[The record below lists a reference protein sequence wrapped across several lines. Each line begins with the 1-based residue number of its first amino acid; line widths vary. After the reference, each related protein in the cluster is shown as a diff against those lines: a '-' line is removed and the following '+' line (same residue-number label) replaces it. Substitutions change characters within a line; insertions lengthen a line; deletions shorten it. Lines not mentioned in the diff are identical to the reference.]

1 MWVFIINVVIFAC
14 LIIEVA
20 RANEPGCR
28 TYGRR
33 LAKKVQKIQW
43 ASRPEGTPI
52 KFSNKGNEFTI
63 KVENV
68 KVAPGIKY
76 ETIPVYS
83 CKDVIIN
90 DEIVC
95 KIHCLEALFGKT
107 YVAEYSNKRHDHE
120 IEELINKAYATAK
133 QLDKEYWENWSKER
147 STTNSFYNKGKKD

>member
-1 MWVFIINVVIFAC
+1 
-14 LIIEVA
+14 VA
-20 RANEPGCR
+20 RGNEPGCR

-43 ASRPEGTPI
+43 GSRPEGTPI
-52 KFSNKGNEFTI
+52 KFLNKGNEFTI
-63 KVENV
+63 RIENV
-68 KVAPGIKY
+68 KVDPGIKY

-83 CKDVIIN
+83 CKDVFIN

-107 YVAEYSNKRHDHE
+107 YVAEYSNKRHDYE

-147 STTNSFYNKGKKD
+147 STINSFYNKGKKD